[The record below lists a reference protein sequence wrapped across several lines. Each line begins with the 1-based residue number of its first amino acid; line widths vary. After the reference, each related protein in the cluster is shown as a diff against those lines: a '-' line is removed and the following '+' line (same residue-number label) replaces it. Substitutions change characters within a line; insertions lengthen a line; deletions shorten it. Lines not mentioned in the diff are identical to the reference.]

1 MFASV
6 GFWPVCPGGANQWRP
21 RAFATAI
28 KNRLACAPPDRQ
40 DYELAV
46 AESFAKEA
54 EEEARAVAA
63 QQVAQQQEDVLVH
76 GQKQEVQE
84 IQLREA
90 KLLSAIGQHLVQ
102 ERHLWIVGACARAA
116 GQSGHQHRNTLRF

>member
-40 DYELAV
+40 DYELVV

-54 EEEARAVAA
+54 EEKARAVAA
-63 QQVAQQQEDVLVH
+63 QQVAQQLHLERENMFK
-76 GQKQEVQE
+76 KQA
-84 IQLREA
+84 L
-90 KLLSAIGQHLVQ
+90 
-102 ERHLWIVGACARAA
+102 
-116 GQSGHQHRNTLRF
+116 